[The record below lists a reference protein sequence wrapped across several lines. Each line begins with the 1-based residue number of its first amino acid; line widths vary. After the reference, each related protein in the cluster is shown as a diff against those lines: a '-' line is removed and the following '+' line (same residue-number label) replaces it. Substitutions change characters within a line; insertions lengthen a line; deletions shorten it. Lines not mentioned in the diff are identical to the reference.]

1 MTTIKTPR
9 PLSFAVIA
17 GVLCGA
23 ALIATS
29 VLSRNGWLMLLP
41 YLVLALASG
50 FYLQRRG
57 VGAFGQRFVPCL
69 LAYVVAT
76 AIVIVYIETVVRP
89 HTTGKMTSA
98 GFVLPFVYMLV
109 LGAAG
114 SAIVAAITGSKS
126 TAH

>member
-1 MTTIKTPR
+1 
-9 PLSFAVIA
+9 
-17 GVLCGA
+17 
-23 ALIATS
+23 
-29 VLSRNGWLMLLP
+29 MLLP

>member
-1 MTTIKTPR
+1 MTIIKSAR
-9 PLSFAVIA
+9 PISFAVIA
-17 GVLCGA
+17 GVLCGV

-41 YLVLALASG
+41 YLGLAVASA

-57 VGAFGQRFVPCL
+57 VGAFAQRFVPCL

-89 HTTGKMTSA
+89 HATGKMTLA
-98 GFVLPFVYMLV
+98 GVVLPFVYMLV

-114 SAIVAAITGSKS
+114 SAIVAAITGNKS
-126 TAH
+126 TAY